1 MRGARL
7 TTVILPAVMLLA
19 GCASQG
25 PGSLA
30 DDRLRYNEIIKT
42 TTEQQLL
49 LNIVRLR
56 YTDSPNS
63 LSVST
68 IAMQSEF
75 TEAGAL
81 MPFFGVSG
89 DAAAHSAFGVLPQVG
104 VTATDRPTIT
114 LTPLDDQ
121 EFTRQLFTPISLEG
135 LLYLAKTTWPI
146 ETVFRLALENLNWVS
161 NAQEGSGPTSPTPP
175 VYLEFRRGIRALQ
188 TLQDRNE
195 IVFGVEEREQ
205 TQDSPAPSAK
215 DVLEAARQDY
225 SFRRDARGG
234 WQLVKKIQQPVMK
247 VDPKAVHSP
256 EMVEVS
262 EAFHLK
268 PGLGQYDI
276 TLEQLS
282 PFPSTYPRDGVTVL
296 DLETRSLL
304 QMLYFVANGVE
315 VPAEHLRR
323 QLARQTREDS
333 GQPFDWQAV
342 IGDLLHVHWS
352 ERPPP
357 GAHVAI
363 RYLDTWF
370 YIDQADAD
378 SLATFAILMELS
390 RMELAGKSASGLTLT
405 LPLSGH

>member
-1 MRGARL
+1 MKNAMRGAWLLGL
-7 TTVILPAVMLLA
+7 TLVA

-30 DDRLRYNEIIKT
+30 DDRMRYNEIIKI

-56 YTDSPNS
+56 YTDTPNS

-68 IAMQSEF
+68 IAMQSEL
-75 TEAGAL
+75 TKAAAL

-135 LLYLAKTTWPI
+135 VLYLAKTTWPI

-188 TLQDRNE
+188 SLQDRNE
-195 IVFGVEEREQ
+195 IVFGVEEREE
-205 TQDSPAPSAK
+205 TQDSTPPTAK
-215 DVLEAARQDY
+215 DVLEAAKQDY
-225 SFRRDARGG
+225 SFRRDAHGA
-234 WQLVKKIQQPVMK
+234 WKLVKKNQQPVIK
-247 VDPKAVHSP
+247 IDPKAVRSP
-256 EMVEVS
+256 EMAEVVQ
-262 EAFHLK
+262 AFHLE
-268 PGLGQYDI
+268 PGLDQYDI

-282 PFPSTYPRDGVTVL
+282 PFPSTYPKEGVSVL

-304 QMLYFVANGVE
+304 QMLYFVANGVD
-315 VPAEHLRR
+315 VPPEHLQR
-323 QLARQTREDS
+323 QLARQTRQDN
-333 GQPFDWQAV
+333 GQAFDWQPV
-342 IGDLLHVHWS
+342 IGDLLHVRAS
-352 ERPPP
+352 DKAPTTAR
-357 GAHVAI
+357 VAI
-363 RYLDTWF
+363 KYLDTWF
-370 YIDQADAD
+370 YIEQADAD
-378 SLATFAILMELS
+378 SLATFSILMELS
-390 RMELAGKSASGLTLT
+390 RMELAGKSTSGLTLT
-405 LPLSGH
+405 LPLSGR